1 MDGSLASTARPGGSA
16 QAPGPARPGGSD
28 HAAGPARPGGPA
40 QAAGPARPTRL
51 TLEDGALRREGRP
64 YFAAG
69 FNYHPSQ
76 AGCAYWHKWDPGVL
90 DADFRRMAELGF
102 NTVRFFVF
110 WADFE
115 PAEGVYDAE
124 KTGRLRE
131 LARIAE
137 RHGLYCLPSLLTIW
151 MNGQRFEPD
160 WRRGRDLWHDESMAE
175 RQRAFVEHIAGVLR
189 DAPNILAYDLGDEV
203 IHVDSAA
210 SAALSPEEVRRW
222 WALLAGAIRGADPA
236 ALVLQANE
244 ASAVTGGHA
253 FRPEHAG
260 PLDLVGLHGFPVW
273 SPFHIEAVDSVKA
286 SSFVPYLVRRGRAD
300 TAVLVDELGSYGCD
314 EATAARY
321 LRATAHSAFAA
332 GAAGTAVWCWQ
343 DFTTEDKPYA
353 LRPNERFVG
362 LVDADGRLKP
372 AMDAYREFAARAT
385 GELAGF
391 APAPP
396 AVGVFLP
403 EADPGDAAYLAT
415 GGPGEAAAF
424 YAHLLLQRAHLPYAF
439 ARPDDLDRHALVVCP
454 SVRHLSL
461 PDQQRLR
468 AYVARGGTL
477 LYTTGDL
484 LHAFGGEDLFGIRIR
499 DYTLDP
505 AAADSFTWQGVRY
518 PVHRPPGQIP
528 LLEAAGADVLAAF
541 PCGAP
546 ALTRHRHGRGTAYHL
561 SAPLE
566 EGINAPYRLE
576 EAPWH
581 LLYAG
586 LARAAGI
593 EPEITAD
600 EPAVETTVLHRGAE
614 RCAVVVNHAPATVH
628 TTLRRAGGA
637 GGAAP
642 PATEVVLEPKG
653 VRLVRWNA

>member
-1 MDGSLASTARPGGSA
+1 MDGSVTP
-16 QAPGPARPGGSD
+16 
-28 HAAGPARPGGPA
+28 
-40 QAAGPARPTRL
+40 PTRVSL
-51 TLEDGALRREGRP
+51 ADGTFRRDGGP

-76 AGCAYWHKWDPGVL
+76 AGCAYWRAWDPRTL

-115 PAEGVYDAE
+115 PAEGVYEAE

-131 LARIAE
+131 LVRIAE

-151 MNGQRFEPD
+151 MNGQRFEPP
-160 WRRGRDLWHDESMAE
+160 WRRGRDLWHDESMVE

-203 IHVDSAA
+203 IHVDSEA
-210 SAALSPEEVRRW
+210 SAALSPDEVRRW
-222 WALLAGAIRGADPA
+222 WALLAGAIRAADPA

-244 ASAVTGGHA
+244 ATAVTGGHA

-273 SPFHIEAVDSVKA
+273 TPFHIEAVDSVKA

-300 TAVLVDELGSYGCD
+300 AAVLVDELGSYGCD

-332 GAAGTAVWCWQ
+332 GAAGTTVWCWQ

-362 LVDADGRLKP
+362 LVAADGRLKP
-372 AMDAYREFAARAT
+372 AMDAYREFTARAT

-391 APAPP
+391 APAPA

-403 EADPGDAAYLAT
+403 EEDPGDAAYLAT
-415 GGPGEAAAF
+415 GGSGEAAAF

-439 ARPDDLDRHALVVCP
+439 AQPDELDRYALVICP

-468 AYVARGGTL
+468 AYVAGGGTL
-477 LYTTGDL
+477 LYSTGDL
-484 LHAFGGEDLFGIRIR
+484 LHAFGGEDLFGVRIR

-505 AAADSFTWQGVRY
+505 AATGSFTWQGVRY

-528 LLEAAGADVLAAF
+528 LLEAVGADVLAAF
-541 PCGAP
+541 PDGAP
-546 ALTRHRHGRGTAYHL
+546 ALTRHRYGHGTAYHL

-586 LARAAGI
+586 LADAAGV
-593 EPEITAD
+593 EREFTAD
-600 EPAVETTVLHRGAE
+600 EPSVETTVLHRGAE
-614 RCAVVVNHAPATVH
+614 RCAVVVNHAPTTVF
-628 TTLRRAGGA
+628 TTLRRPGGPAAGRPG
-637 GGAAP
+637 
-642 PATEVVLEPKG
+642 TEVVLEPKG
-653 VRLVRWNA
+653 VLLVRWNA